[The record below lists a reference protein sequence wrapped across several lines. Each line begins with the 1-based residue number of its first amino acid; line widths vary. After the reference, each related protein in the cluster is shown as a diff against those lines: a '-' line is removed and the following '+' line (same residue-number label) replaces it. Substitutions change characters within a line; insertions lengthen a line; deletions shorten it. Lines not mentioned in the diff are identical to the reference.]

1 MEREELN
8 NSKQHELMERIKAQ
22 YAEDLKTSIGCGTIF
37 LVILVM
43 NIFSFAIDNDIVWS
57 DVLKNCSVP
66 LVIVLWS
73 IIEVWWKKRMNKCT
87 DAEELVSMHKKYTKY
102 RKAEYIVALMLMVIL
117 TYPLYLKYAATTDP
131 EWLSI
136 SVWGAWV
143 VLFCLL
149 LWRLFKKPKKSPI
162 DQDIE
167 LLQELIGNG

>member
-43 NIFSFAIDNDIVWS
+43 NIFSFAIDNDIEWS
-57 DVLKNCSVP
+57 TVLQNCSVP

-87 DAEELVSMHKKYTKY
+87 DAEELVSMHKKYIKY
-102 RKAEYIVALMLMVIL
+102 RKIEYIVALVLMVVL
-117 TYPLYLKYAATTDP
+117 TYPLYLKYTATTVP
-131 EWLSI
+131 VWLTI
-136 SVWGAWV
+136 MVWSLWV
-143 VLFCLL
+143 AFFCWILWSLL
-149 LWRLFKKPKKSPI
+149 KPKKSST
-162 DQDIE
+162 DQAVDR
-167 LLQELIGNG
+167 LSELIGN